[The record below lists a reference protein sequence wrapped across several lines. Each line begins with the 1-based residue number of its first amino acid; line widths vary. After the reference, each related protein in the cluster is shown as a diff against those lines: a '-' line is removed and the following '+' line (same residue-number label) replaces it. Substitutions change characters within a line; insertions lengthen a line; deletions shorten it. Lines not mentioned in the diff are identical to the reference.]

1 MVRSPQTD
9 PWRADLSQQQTLL
22 GVMAKVGEC
31 LDLESL
37 FQATTQEVQNL
48 LKTDRVAIYRFIPQS
63 DWQEGEFVAEAVR
76 SPWPSV
82 LGRKIQDHCFTK
94 SYNQGRGN
102 SWVMRDL
109 ETLPLQECHRQML
122 ASLNLRANVVV
133 PLLVGKELW
142 GLLTLH
148 QCDAPRDWQAD
159 ELAFVEH
166 LSLHLG
172 VAIQQAQ
179 LIDQQRQQS
188 AILAQNLE
196 RSRVTAKIIEKI
208 RSSLHLNAL
217 FQTVVEDICATLLVD
232 RAVVVQYLEGPQ
244 GEFPKIV
251 AEGVLAGSDVL
262 PLTRVQSK
270 KLDWALAFPYLKSQG
285 QCLSVG
291 DVRQDLGAA
300 AQTQILEALEI
311 RAFLNIALFQDQQF
325 WGVLS
330 LHQRRSPWQWQARD
344 QEFIQK
350 IALHLGIAL
359 HQRHLLIQAKNK
371 AASLQTLLVQVQNHK
386 EENLKALQRE
396 KALGE
401 VIDRI
406 RQTLDLTSLFEVTV
420 GEIQQLLQADRVAIL
435 KFIPENQTR
444 QGEFISE
451 ALQHP
456 CIDSLLGDRLLT
468 PLSERLN
475 EHFKK
480 GLILAID
487 DSQEQ
492 INYHSDLF
500 LPPALQGRATLVVPL
515 FKGKKLWGLLCTAQC
530 QTARVWQSA
539 EIEFILKIALNLGVA
554 LQQAELLAQT
564 QKRSRELQRALAQ
577 VQAQKD
583 NLARI
588 AAEERAL
595 GRVINQIRQT
605 LDLSTIFK
613 TTTEEVR
620 YLLGCDRV
628 LVYRFEPDWSGYF
641 IYESVAQM
649 WPPLITTKSFY
660 TKWED
665 TYLQETQGG
674 RYRYQESWAVDDVE
688 KAGLTECHLA
698 ILCNFQVRACIV
710 VPVFVGS
717 QLWGL
722 LGVYQNQAPRQWQ
735 KREIQLLEQVA
746 NQLGIAVYQ
755 AQLLEKTRTQSK
767 DLEGTLAD
775 MTAIVDNLAD
785 GLLVT
790 DVLGCITRFNPAL
803 LAMFGLTDVDL
814 RGTHI
819 GDYFPPALVSLLE
832 EAERNQQPV
841 ITAHIALNGGREG
854 QALATSVVKKARSNE
869 EGEQCLGSVVMIRD
883 VTREREIERLKTD
896 FLATVSHE
904 LRTPLTSILGF
915 ASVIQSKL
923 ETVILPHLDPE
934 NGKLI
939 TTAQKIQKN
948 LLIIVEES
956 ERLTALINDVLDIAK
971 MESGVIDWNLQP
983 CAINTIVQRAIA
995 SVALLFE
1002 LKEVA
1007 LKIDLPPESPLV
1019 LGDENRLLQVLLNLL
1034 SNALKFT
1041 EQGQVICSVQTL
1053 REQVLVKVI
1062 DSGYGIAPGEE
1073 EKIFLPFRQG
1083 GEVLTNKPQGTG
1095 LGLPICK
1102 QIIERHGGE
1111 IWVESQ
1117 LHQGSQFCFTL
1128 PLPVD
1133 VSPRP

>member
-1 MVRSPQTD
+1 MTKVR
-9 PWRADLSQQQTLL
+9 
-22 GVMAKVGEC
+22 EC

-37 FQATTQEVQNL
+37 FQTTTEEVQNL
-48 LKTDRVAIYRFIPQS
+48 LKTDRVAIYRFLPHS
-63 DWQEGEFVAEAVR
+63 SWQEGEFVSEAVR
-76 SPWPSV
+76 LPWSSV
-82 LGRKIQDHCFTK
+82 LGRKIQDHCFAQ
-94 SYNQGRGN
+94 SYNQEQGH
-102 SWVMRDL
+102 SWVIRDL
-109 ETLPLQECHRQML
+109 EALPLQECHRQML
-122 ASLNLRANVVV
+122 KSLELRANVVV
-133 PLLVGKELW
+133 PLVVGKELW
-142 GLLTLH
+142 GLLTVH

-166 LSLHLG
+166 LSIHLG

-188 AILAQNLE
+188 VILAQNLE
-196 RSRVTAKIIEKI
+196 RSRVTGRIIEKI
-208 RSSLHLNAL
+208 RSSLHLTAL

-232 RAVVVQYLEGPQ
+232 RAVVVQYVEGPQ
-244 GEFPKIV
+244 GELPKIL
-251 AEGVLAGSDVL
+251 AEGLLVGSDVL
-262 PLTRVQSK
+262 PLISVQSK
-270 KLDWALAFPYLKSQG
+270 KLDWSLVFPYLKSQG

-291 DVRQDLGAA
+291 DVKQEMGTSV
-300 AQTQILEALEI
+300 QSQILETLEI
-311 RAFLNIALFQDQQF
+311 RAFLNMALFQDQQF

-406 RQTLDLTSLFEVTV
+406 RQTLDLPSLFEVTV
-420 GEIQQLLQADRVAIL
+420 REIQQLLQADRVAIL
-435 KFIPENQTR
+435 KFTPDNQTR

-451 ALQHP
+451 ALQYP
-456 CIDSLLGDRLLT
+456 GIDSLLGDRLLT

-475 EHFKK
+475 EHFKR

-487 DSQEQ
+487 DGQEQ
-492 INYHSDLF
+492 VKYPNDLF
-500 LPPALQGRATLVVPL
+500 LPTALQGRATLVVPL
-515 FKGKKLWGLLCTAQC
+515 FKGKKLWGLLCIAQC
-530 QTARVWQSA
+530 QVARVWQSG
-539 EIEFILKIALNLGVA
+539 EIEFILKIALHLGVA
-554 LQQAELLAQT
+554 LQQAELLVQT
-564 QKRSRELQRALAQ
+564 QKRSQELQRALAQ
-577 VQAQKD
+577 VQSQKD

-588 AAEERAL
+588 AAQERAL

-620 YLLGCDRV
+620 YLLSCDRV

-649 WPPLITTKSFY
+649 WPPLITTKSVCA
-660 TKWED
+660 KWED

-674 RYRYQESWAVDDVE
+674 RYRHQESWAIDDVE
-688 KAGLTECHLA
+688 QAGLTECHLA
-698 ILCNFQVRACIV
+698 ILRNFQVRACIV

-722 LGVYQNQAPRQWQ
+722 LGVYQNHAPRQWQ

-755 AQLLEKTRTQSK
+755 AQLLEKTLTQSK
-767 DLEGTLAD
+767 DLETTLAD

-803 LAMFGLTDVDL
+803 LAMFGLTAVDL

-841 ITAHIALNGGREG
+841 ITAHIALHNGREG
-854 QALATSVVKKARSNE
+854 QALATSVVKRAQNNE

-883 VTREREIERLKTD
+883 VTREREMERLKTD

-904 LRTPLTSILGF
+904 LRTPLTSVLGF
-915 ASVIQSKL
+915 TTIIQSKL
-923 ETVILPHLDPE
+923 ETVIFPHLDPD
-934 NGKLI
+934 NGKLMA
-939 TTAQKIQKN
+939 TAKKIQKN
-948 LLIIVEES
+948 LGIMVEEA

-971 MESGVIDWNLQP
+971 MESGVIDWSFKP
-983 CAINTIVQRAIA
+983 CEINAIIQRAIA
-995 SVALLFE
+995 SIVPLFE
-1002 LKEVA
+1002 LKEIE
-1007 LKIDLPPESPLV
+1007 LKTDLPPQSSPI

-1034 SNALKFT
+1034 SNAIKFT
-1041 EQGQVICSVQTL
+1041 EQGQVVCSVEIL
-1053 REQVLVKVI
+1053 PEQVLIKVM
-1062 DSGYGIAPGEE
+1062 DSGYGIVPGEE

-1102 QIIERHGGE
+1102 QIVERHGGK

-1117 LHQGSQFCFTL
+1117 LHRGSQFCFTL
-1128 PLPVD
+1128 PLHVD
-1133 VSPRP
+1133 VSPLP